1 MFERVGMRTY
11 TFIEAAK
18 VLNTSETTLSE
29 LLTNGAIP
37 AAKFGQ
43 SWCIAEESLD
53 AYLRSEIERQTVER
67 LECIK
72 RGVKPHAATARG
84 SRRTYKPNLEQA
96 FS

>member
-1 MFERVGMRTY
+1 MKTY
-11 TFIEAAK
+11 SFIEAAQ

-29 LLTNGAIP
+29 LLTNGVIP

-67 LECIK
+67 IECVK

-84 SRRTYKPNLEQA
+84 SRRTFKPDLEKIA
-96 FS
+96 A

>member
-1 MFERVGMRTY
+1 MKTY
-11 TFIEAAK
+11 SFIEAAQ
-18 VLNTSETTLSE
+18 VLNTSESTLSE
-29 LLTNGAIP
+29 LLINGVIP

-67 LECIK
+67 IECVK

-84 SRRTYKPNLEQA
+84 SRRTFKPDLEKIA
-96 FS
+96 A